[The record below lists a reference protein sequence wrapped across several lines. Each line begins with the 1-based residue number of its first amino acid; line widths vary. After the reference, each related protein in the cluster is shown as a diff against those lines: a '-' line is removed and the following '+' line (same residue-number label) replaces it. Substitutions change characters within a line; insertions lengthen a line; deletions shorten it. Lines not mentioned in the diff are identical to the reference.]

1 MVDFFY
7 VSENDRGNLCLKPP
21 PTQEGELAEETRPG
35 DRRNLRG
42 VSLYAGVLI
51 LQKRLAELEA
61 ICLTAQVP
69 SAKVNGSRS
78 QPASLKRRTRADR
91 VPFGWRLDP
100 RDGKRLVPD
109 RDEQTTIRRAQILAA
124 AGHSLR
130 ESCRQLDK
138 EGRGRRGKKWEGSHS
153 VLAGIL
159 RRSKSI

>member
-1 MVDFFY
+1 MREWYDAARDEHGRLSIRVPRSDPDALK
-7 VSENDRGNLCLKPP
+7 EELRKADIKGITAWAAILLLQDR
-21 PTQEGELAEETRPG
+21 
-35 DRRNLRG
+35 
-42 VSLYAGVLI
+42 V
-51 LQKRLAELEA
+51 AELEA

-109 RDEQTTIRRAQILAA
+109 RDEQTTIRRAQFLAA

-130 ESCRQLDK
+130 ETCRQLDK

-159 RRSKSI
+159 RRAV